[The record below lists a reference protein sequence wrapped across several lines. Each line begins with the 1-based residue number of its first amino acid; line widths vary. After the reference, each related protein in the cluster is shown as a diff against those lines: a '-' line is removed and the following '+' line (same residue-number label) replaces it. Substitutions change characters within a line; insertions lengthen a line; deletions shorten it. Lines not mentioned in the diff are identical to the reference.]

1 MSAALVIGPAPV
13 AQMTRARAEAVTA
26 AIVGHLEDAVALII
40 DAHAGR
46 AWVALGDPS
55 WDAYCRTRLQVSVP
69 REHRAAVAVAMRAA
83 GMSPRAV
90 ASATGWSEA
99 VVRTDI
105 KGTGAALADVIGID
119 GKRYPVAARRD
130 AAPATERVEIPK
142 TQRAVMLLL
151 EVGGRGLTA
160 DELGAR
166 MLKTKA
172 PGAWHWGA
180 TSGLLSKLED
190 QHRVL
195 RVGVTRG
202 RHAVY
207 VHPAHAE

>member
-1 MSAALVIGPAPV
+1 MAVGPGPV
-13 AQMTRARAEAVTA
+13 AQMTRAHAEAVTA

-40 DAHAGR
+40 DAYAGR

-55 WDAYCRTRLQVSVP
+55 WDAYCRSRLQVSVP
-69 REHRAAVAVAMRAA
+69 REHRAAVAVAMRTA

-105 KGTGAALADVIGID
+105 KGTDAALADVIGID

-130 AAPATERVEIPK
+130 TALATERAEVPK

-151 EVGGRGLTA
+151 EVGARGLTA
-160 DELGAR
+160 DELGGR
-166 MLKTKA
+166 MLKAKA

-190 QHRVL
+190 QQRAV
-195 RVGVTRG
+195 RNGEARG

-207 VHPAHAE
+207 VHPAHAEL